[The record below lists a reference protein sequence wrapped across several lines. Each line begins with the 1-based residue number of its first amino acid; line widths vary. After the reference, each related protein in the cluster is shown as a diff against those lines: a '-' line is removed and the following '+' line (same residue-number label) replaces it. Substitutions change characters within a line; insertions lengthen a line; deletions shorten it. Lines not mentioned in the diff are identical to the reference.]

1 MGSSTGATR
10 RLTLLDNEK
19 TMSIGD
25 NLKKVAHLNELKLA
39 VRTMYCAAQLV
50 LSCRSWRRKQ

>member
-39 VRTMYCAAQLV
+39 VRAMCCTAQLV
-50 LSCRSWRRKQ
+50 LSCRSWRTMQ